1 MIYDF
6 YGVILIGN
14 LERMRKKTLHKTV
27 LITGATSGIGLL
39 IANQLHEKGF
49 KVYGTS
55 RTPEKYK
62 HTVPFDLLELDVTSE
77 GSIRNCV
84 DILISKTKTIDVLIN
99 NAGVGICGTAEE
111 TSVEQAFKQFETN
124 FWGVVNITKAIL
136 PVMRQQH
143 FGNIITI
150 GSLAGL
156 IGVPFQSYYSA
167 SKHALEGFFKS
178 LKFEVIPFNIKISVV
193 EPGFFKTNLHNAFEY
208 AEPTVS
214 DYDKMRNRSLRIL
227 SDSIEKAETP
237 ESVARVILKIINSKN
252 PGYSYRVGKNSKL
265 APMLQFLF
273 YRLYEFGT
281 RIKFRLY

>member
-1 MIYDF
+1 LYF
-6 YGVILIGN
+6 YS
-14 LERMRKKTLHKTV
+14 MQTV

-39 IANQLHEKGF
+39 IANKLHEKGF
-49 KVYGTS
+49 TVYGTS
-55 RTPEKYK
+55 RIPEKYK

-111 TSVEQAFKQFETN
+111 TSVEQALKQFETN

-214 DYDKMRNRSLRIL
+214 DYDKMRNRALHIL

-252 PGYSYRVGKNSKL
+252 PGYSYRVGKNTKL
-265 APMLQFLF
+265 APILQFF
-273 YRLYEFGT
+273 SYRLYEFGT